1 MGAFGKVEAGKG
13 IALRFPR
20 FIRERDDKKP
30 EDATT
35 AEQVRSEVL
44 LPAGPGALARHW
56 ADASVSLAG
65 CGVPSSG
72 GGHVQVAGAGRGQH
86 QGGRR
91 QGQRRRRRV
100 PLGHAAA
107 ATRSASSPEGGHLGP
122 DPEAT

>member
-35 AEQVRSEVL
+35 DEQVRSEVL
-44 LPAGPGALARHW
+44 LRADTGALARHRAEAFW
-56 ADASVSLAG
+56 LWCA
-65 CGVPSSG
+65 SSG

-100 PLGHAAA
+100 PLDHAAA
-107 ATRSASSPEGGHLGP
+107 ATRSASSPERGHLGP

>member
-44 LPAGPGALARHW
+44 LPAGPGH
-56 ADASVSLAG
+56 
-65 CGVPSSG
+65 
-72 GGHVQVAGAGRGQH
+72 
-86 QGGRR
+86 
-91 QGQRRRRRV
+91 
-100 PLGHAAA
+100 
-107 ATRSASSPEGGHLGP
+107 
-122 DPEAT
+122 